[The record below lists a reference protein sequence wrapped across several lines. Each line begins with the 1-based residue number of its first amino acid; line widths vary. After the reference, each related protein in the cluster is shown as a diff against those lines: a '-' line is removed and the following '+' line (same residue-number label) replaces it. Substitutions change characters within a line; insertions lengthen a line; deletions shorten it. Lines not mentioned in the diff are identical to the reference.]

1 LEPESRLIVN
11 LTRGGVV
18 CERTEIADRARRRMR
33 GLLGRERLPSGE
45 GMLLQPAPS
54 IHTAFMQ
61 FPIDVVFMDGT
72 LRVLK
77 MVERMPP
84 WRAASKR
91 HAWAT
96 LELAAGEVARR
107 GIELGDQI
115 GVVEITDKLGVVD
128 PEPGLHGRDWTSV
141 SPVAVGRK
149 QRAASAAG
157 GPGSATTQLDLDPT
171 RVLVVGTDRRFRS
184 VAASLLSSRG
194 CAVTLRDRMTD
205 VAELAKREGAEV
217 VVLDAGMSLTAAA
230 LEAAQIE
237 ALDPPVGIV
246 VVGDSPA
253 EGLSAMPV
261 LAKWG
266 SFDDLFHAVEQA
278 RLNRGN
284 GIAFHGQR

>member
-1 LEPESRLIVN
+1 
-11 LTRGGVV
+11 
-18 CERTEIADRARRRMR
+18 
-33 GLLGRERLPSGE
+33 
-45 GMLLQPAPS
+45 MLLQPAPS

-77 MVERMPP
+77 IVEQMPP

-107 GIELGDQI
+107 GIEVGDQV
-115 GVVEITDKLGVVD
+115 GVVQITDKLGVV
-128 PEPGLHGRDWTSV
+128 EPGDWASV
-141 SPVAVGRK
+141 ALGPARR
-149 QRAASAAG
+149 QRRYAADDDAAG
-157 GPGSATTQLDLDPT
+157 PLAPKATTDAN

-246 VVGDSPA
+246 VVGDEPEES
-253 EGLSAMPV
+253 LSAMPV
-261 LAKWG
+261 LEKWG

>member
-33 GLLGRERLPSGE
+33 GLLGRDQLPSGE

-61 FPIDVVFMDGT
+61 FPIDVVFLDGT

-77 MVERMPP
+77 IVERMPP

-115 GVVEITDKLGVVD
+115 GVVEITDRLGVVD
-128 PEPGLHGRDWTSV
+128 PEPAVYGRDWTSV

-149 QRAASAAG
+149 QRAANAAG
-157 GPGSATTQLDLDPT
+157 SASTELDLDPT

-217 VVLDAGMSLTAAA
+217 VVLDAGLSLTAAA

-237 ALDPPVGIV
+237 ALDPRIGIV
-246 VVGDSPA
+246 VVGDAPE

-278 RLNRGN
+278 RLGRGN
-284 GIAFHGQR
+284 GIAFHGHH

>member
-1 LEPESRLIVN
+1 MTPLESESRLIVT

-33 GLLGRERLPSGE
+33 GLLGRESLPAGE

-54 IHTAFMQ
+54 IHTVGMK

-77 MVERMPP
+77 IVERMRP

-107 GIELGDQI
+107 GIEVGDQV
-115 GVVEITDKLGVVD
+115 GVVQITDKLGVV
-128 PEPGLHGRDWTSV
+128 EPGDWASVALGPAGRHRRYPADDD
-141 SPVAVGRK
+141 
-149 QRAASAAG
+149 AAG
-157 GPGSATTQLDLDPT
+157 PLAPEATTDAN

-217 VVLDAGMSLTAAA
+217 VVLDAGTSLTAAA

-246 VVGDSPA
+246 VVGDAPEES
-253 EGLSAMPV
+253 LSAMPV
-261 LAKWG
+261 LEKWG